1 MSTKDATD
9 EKTARRA
16 SAGGRPWWLAALRRG
31 GLEIAKAVALTALT
45 AGLALAVNAAR
56 GKEGGGIPLVARAP
70 YDIYTDCPEMDARIP
85 KLTVKELP
93 TRSPHVIYVD
103 ARSASKYLEGHIR
116 GARSMPMYGTHPN
129 APSGLEF
136 LRGKPGRFV
145 VVYGADEMQSAVH
158 LASWLRQKGI
168 RGVHLLEGNLAAW
181 RKAGRPVRS
190 AQIPKIDPLRA
201 QSLHR
206 AIYADARPKVQYETG
221 HLPGARSVPFN
232 GLVPPEK
239 KAFARL
245 LRVSKKG
252 GRPVVVYGVEAVDEE
267 LADPANPQE
276 PRDVGRLLA
285 AELEALGAENV
296 FWLPGG
302 VTAWRKAG
310 GRLRPR
316 SGATAS
322 PRRPGPAAGAAPA
335 DPRAPV
341 PADAE
346 AAPGP
351 RRRR

>member
-1 MSTKDATD
+1 
-9 EKTARRA
+9 
-16 SAGGRPWWLAALRRG
+16 
-31 GLEIAKAVALTALT
+31 LELAKAVTLTALT

-56 GKEGGGIPLVARAP
+56 GKEDGGIPLVARAP

-103 ARSASKYLEGHIR
+103 ARSASKYLAGHIR

-129 APSGLEF
+129 APGGLEF

-168 RGVHLLEGNLAAW
+168 RGVHLLEGDLAAW
-181 RKAGRPVRS
+181 RQAGKPVQS
-190 AQIPKIDPLRA
+190 GQIPKIDPLRA
-201 QSLHR
+201 QSLDR
-206 AIYADARPKVQYETG
+206 ALYVDARPKAQYEAG
-221 HLPGARSVPFN
+221 HVPGARSVPFN

-245 LRVSKKG
+245 LQVSKKG

-267 LADPANPQE
+267 LADPTNPQE
-276 PRDVGRLLA
+276 PKDVGRLLA
-285 AELEALGAENV
+285 AELEALGAKNV

-302 VTAWRKAG
+302 VAAWRQAG

-316 SGATAS
+316 SGAAA
-322 PRRPGPAAGAAPA
+322 PPGRAGPASRVAPADTREAAPVDTREAAPVDTREAAPAGAGAAP
-335 DPRAPV
+335 DP
-341 PADAE
+341 
-346 AAPGP
+346 G
-351 RRRR
+351 RRP